1 MARDVGLLPTFQN
14 LASNPAISSMASVM
28 FRLTSKNE
36 ICKDCPPPQAVMS
49 LIPSESYSF
58 PDHFTSTVVPS
69 RRQKKEKAQKK
80 PEIVALPDPEP
91 EIVALPNPEADFFA
105 EKENDEVTI
114 EPVKVAVAPVPLR
127 RPPAPNPAL
136 RRANAP
142 PPRIPDTPPVKKIA
156 LPPTLKPKVR
166 WNNRAPAI
174 DPAPMRSNGL
184 NGNGNGEAIPAPLPA
199 QNVIPMK
206 VAKPPRPPQ
215 TVPLPAMMKPPPPLR
230 AAPPSTSKVLPVQ
243 KAARPVQAPVAPPPK
258 PKPAAPAPA
267 VNSQADLFEMFAEDG
282 YAAAARRRKQMKLRR
297 FIACEA
303 AVLAVLLPLVILGL
317 TVNVSSPGLRW
328 IMNIFTIAA
337 AVTAA
342 VIPIMFYAFTPTL
355 PELER

>member
-1 MARDVGLLPTFQN
+1 
-14 LASNPAISSMASVM
+14 
-28 FRLTSKNE
+28 
-36 ICKDCPPPQAVMS
+36 MS

-69 RRQKKEKAQKK
+69 RRQKKEKAEKK
-80 PEIVALPDPEP
+80 PEIVALADPELEIVALPDPE
-91 EIVALPNPEADFFA
+91 ADFFA
-105 EKENDEVTI
+105 ERKSGEVKI
-114 EPVKVAVAPVPLR
+114 EPVKVAGAPVPIQ
-127 RPPAPNPAL
+127 RPPGPNPAL

-142 PPRIPDTPPVKKIA
+142 PPRIPDTPPVKKIP
-156 LPPTLKPKVR
+156 LPPSLKPKVR

-174 DPAPMRSNGL
+174 DPAPMRSNAL
-184 NGNGNGEAIPAPLPA
+184 NGNGNGSGEAIPAPFPA

-215 TVPLPAMMKPPPPLR
+215 TVPPPAIMKPPPPLR

-243 KAARPVQAPVAPPPK
+243 KATRPVQAPVAPPPR
-258 PKPAAPAPA
+258 PKPAAPTP
-267 VNSQADLFEMFAEDG
+267 VVKSQADFFAMFEEDG

-317 TVNVSSPGLRW
+317 TLNISSPGLRW
-328 IMNIFTIAA
+328 TINIFTIAA

>member
-1 MARDVGLLPTFQN
+1 
-14 LASNPAISSMASVM
+14 
-28 FRLTSKNE
+28 
-36 ICKDCPPPQAVMS
+36 MS

-69 RRQKKEKAQKK
+69 RRQKKDEAQKK

-91 EIVALPNPEADFFA
+91 EIVALPDPEADFFA
-105 EKENDEVTI
+105 ERENGEVKI
-114 EPVKVAVAPVPLR
+114 EPVKVAVAPVPIQ

-136 RRANAP
+136 RRGNAP
-142 PPRIPDTPPVKKIA
+142 PPRIPDTPPVKKIP

-166 WNNRAPAI
+166 WNNRAPTI

-184 NGNGNGEAIPAPLPA
+184 NGNGEAVPAPLPA

-206 VAKPPRPPQ
+206 VAKPRPPQ
-215 TVPLPAMMKPPPPLR
+215 TVPPPVMMKPPPPLR
-230 AAPPSTSKVLPVQ
+230 PAPPSTSKVLPVQ
-243 KAARPVQAPVAPPPK
+243 KAARPVLAPVAPPPK
-258 PKPAAPAPA
+258 PKPAVPARV
-267 VNSQADLFEMFAEDG
+267 VNSQADFFEMFAEDG

-317 TVNVSSPGLRW
+317 TLNISSPGLRW
-328 IMNIFTIAA
+328 TMNIFTIAA

-342 VIPIMFYAFTPTL
+342 IYPIMFYAFMPTL
-355 PELER
+355 PELDR

>member
-1 MARDVGLLPTFQN
+1 
-14 LASNPAISSMASVM
+14 
-28 FRLTSKNE
+28 
-36 ICKDCPPPQAVMS
+36 MS

-91 EIVALPNPEADFFA
+91 EIVALPDPEAVFFA
-105 EKENDEVTI
+105 EKENGEVKI
-114 EPVKVAVAPVPLR
+114 EPVKVAVAPVPVQ

-142 PPRIPDTPPVKKIA
+142 PPRIPDTPPIKKIP

-184 NGNGNGEAIPAPLPA
+184 NGNGSGSGETIPASLPA

-215 TVPLPAMMKPPPPLR
+215 TVPPPAMMKPPPPLR

-243 KAARPVQAPVAPPPK
+243 KAVRPVQTPVAPPPK
-258 PKPAAPAPA
+258 PKPAAFAPV
-267 VNSQADLFEMFAEDG
+267 VNSQADFFEMFAEDG
-282 YAAAARRRKQMKLRR
+282 YAAAARRRNQMKLRR
-297 FIACEA
+297 FIACEV
-303 AVLAVLLPLVILGL
+303 AVLAVLFPLVILGL
-317 TVNVSSPGLRW
+317 TLNISSPGLRW
-328 IMNIFTIAA
+328 TLNIFTIAA

-342 VIPIMFYAFTPTL
+342 IIPIMFYAFMPTL